1 MNSTTETKPVNTEQL
16 ILKAAEREFLLK
28 GYAGAR
34 TSAIAEAAGV
44 THAMLHYYF
53 RTKDKLF
60 DTILDRKIKL
70 LRDVMLGSIGDADK
84 PLFQKLAD
92 TVSNHIDF
100 LAANPD
106 LPRFMVNEIFY
117 NPARMQ
123 QILPLMKAHA
133 PQVVTN
139 LQRQIDEMAARG
151 ECRRVDAAMLMVDI
165 VSLNVFSFMA
175 APMVESMLGD
185 RFSDRASFVE
195 QRKRENIDTIMRKIR
210 ESFGFKSN

>member
-1 MNSTTETKPVNTEQL
+1 MNSTTETKSVNTEQL
-16 ILKAAEREFLLK
+16 ILEAAEREFLLK

-133 PQVVTN
+133 PQVVAN
-139 LQRQIDEMAARG
+139 LQRQIDDMAAGG
-151 ECRRVDAAMLMVDI
+151 ECRRIDAAMLMVDI

-185 RFSDRASFVE
+185 RFSDRASFIE